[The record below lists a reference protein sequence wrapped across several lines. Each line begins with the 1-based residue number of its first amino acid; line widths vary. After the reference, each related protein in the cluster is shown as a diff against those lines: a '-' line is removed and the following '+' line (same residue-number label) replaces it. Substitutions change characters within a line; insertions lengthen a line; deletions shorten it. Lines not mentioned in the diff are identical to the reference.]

1 MNITWCTTRHFNS
14 DFCSTTQF
22 ELLNRLNKNG
32 NNVRALGPDQPLF
45 EIQWEHVK
53 IKQSRIKGRKGSSLA
68 TNIVRFLDDNHE
80 DCDLLLIDWPLVGKV
95 GVFAD
100 KWNIPWICIDRS
112 PPADSGILAAIQ
124 VNVWSKAWK
133 YVSRSTA
140 KGKCLGGTVVSE
152 PHQKMIS
159 NKFQIEPTLLC
170 ILMAGVNVSQF
181 TPRSETE
188 RLPGLNLV
196 YHGRID
202 RNRGIM
208 NLPLLLERLLE
219 KNIDAKLH
227 FIGDGDVYHLL
238 ENISK
243 LQPNLILHGKLS
255 HNEMPEKINQYQIG
269 LLPMPPISAWTI
281 ASPLKRSEY
290 LASGLVVLG
299 VNHPGHYLPN
309 KHSNLEWY
317 ALIDQPDFV
326 SDAVTQIMKW
336 NEKGNYSEMGLEAR
350 TYAEE
355 NLDWS
360 ITVNTLLKWIHQ
372 RLE

>member
-1 MNITWCTTRHFNS
+1 
-14 DFCSTTQF
+14 
-22 ELLNRLNKNG
+22 
-32 NNVRALGPDQPLF
+32 
-45 EIQWEHVK
+45 
-53 IKQSRIKGRKGSSLA
+53 
-68 TNIVRFLDDNHE
+68 
-80 DCDLLLIDWPLVGKV
+80 
-95 GVFAD
+95 
-100 KWNIPWICIDRS
+100 
-112 PPADSGILAAIQ
+112 
-124 VNVWSKAWK
+124 
-133 YVSRSTA
+133 
-140 KGKCLGGTVVSE
+140 
-152 PHQKMIS
+152 
-159 NKFQIEPTLLC
+159 
-170 ILMAGVNVSQF
+170 
-181 TPRSETE
+181 
-188 RLPGLNLV
+188 
-196 YHGRID
+196 
-202 RNRGIM
+202 M